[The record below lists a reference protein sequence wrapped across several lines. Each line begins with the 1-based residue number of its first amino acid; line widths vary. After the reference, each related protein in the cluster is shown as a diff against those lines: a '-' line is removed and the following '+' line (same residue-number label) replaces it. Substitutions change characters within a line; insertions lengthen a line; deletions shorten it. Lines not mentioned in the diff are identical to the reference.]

1 MTAAGW
7 LKITRGSNQMNY
19 TNARVFA
26 LLIGLLVTVFAT
38 GNLLGQATATGTIQG
53 TVTDKSNA
61 VVAGAQVVVTFKA
74 KGVTRTATTSDT
86 GTYRFDLVQAG
97 TYEVKVTKQGFATV
111 LQNAEVQVGQ
121 SATVNVSLNPGA
133 ATEVVEVS
141 GEAAIVDLAKTS
153 VSQNITPR
161 EVEDLPLAGRDAAN
175 LAYLAPGV
183 KAADSYDPTK
193 HRYAILSIN
202 GSDGRNINTTINGV
216 DNKDNTVGGAVMQMP
231 LEAVQEFQISTQ
243 RFSAENGRSQG
254 AAINMITKSGT
265 NNYHGSLFGYFRA
278 AALDTDEKQAD
289 GSGGQVSAH
298 PDYSRQQFGGSIGGP
313 FIKDTLFG
321 FFAFRRH
328 CD

>member
-1 MTAAGW
+1 M
-7 LKITRGSNQMNY
+7 IC
-19 TNARVFA
+19 TNRRVFP
-26 LLIGLLVTVFAT
+26 LIIGLLVTGFAT

-121 SATVNVSLNPGA
+121 SATVNVSLNPGT

-141 GEAAIVDLAKTS
+141 GEAPIVDLEKTS
-153 VSQNITPR
+153 VSQNITPS

-193 HRYAILSIN
+193 NRYAILSIN

-216 DNKDNTVGGAVMQMP
+216 DNKDNTVGGAVRADP
-231 LEAVQEFQISTQ
+231 SVRHS
-243 RFSAENGRSQG
+243 S
-254 AAINMITKSGT
+254 
-265 NNYHGSLFGYFRA
+265 SL
-278 AALDTDEKQAD
+278 
-289 GSGGQVSAH
+289 
-298 PDYSRQQFGGSIGGP
+298 
-313 FIKDTLFG
+313 
-321 FFAFRRH
+321 
-328 CD
+328 